1 MRWHKG
7 LLIFLFLGLIAC
19 GSEMHQKIKL
29 EIPAYSPL
37 RLDDY
42 KTIVLIPFVLS
53 GEEKKTEA
61 EAEKKGESQ
70 EEAKEQVKSRKNLP
84 PPEKPAVEVQ
94 KIAQSVDVQ
103 GELMAYFATEF
114 GRRFKGQVKLETAPL
129 SSPALIHSPEYWH
142 AWSNQEDPSLVFT
155 GEARFQ
161 QEIRKAILYRQEPE
175 EEDLLGPEKGLAAR
189 AVFTLELN
197 VALIK
202 LPSGEVVFEKKF
214 KETKTTSDVKY
225 PARFALYELSQ
236 RAKLVLFR
244 SIFGEAKPQ
253 ERYLLIR

>member
-1 MRWHKG
+1 MRWNKG
-7 LLIFLFLGLIAC
+7 LLIFLSLGLIAC
-19 GSEMHQKIKL
+19 GSEIHQKIKL

-42 KTIVLIPFVLS
+42 KTIILIPFVLS
-53 GEEKKTEA
+53 GAGKKTEPV
-61 EAEKKGESQ
+61 AEKTGHSQ
-70 EEAKEQVKSRKNLP
+70 EEAKEQVKSRKNISLQ
-84 PPEKPAVEVQ
+84 EKPAAEVE
-94 KIAQSVDVQ
+94 KIDQSVDVQ
-103 GELMAYFATEF
+103 RELMAYFSTELS
-114 GRRFKGQVKLETAPL
+114 RRFKGQVKLETTPL
-129 SSPALIHSPEYWH
+129 SSLDLIHSPEYWH
-142 AWSNQEDPSLVFT
+142 SWSNQEGPSLVFT

-161 QEIRKAILYRQEPE
+161 QEIRKAILYRQEI

-197 VALIK
+197 VALVT

-244 SIFGEAKPQ
+244 LIFGEARPQ
-253 ERYLLIR
+253 ERYLLIK